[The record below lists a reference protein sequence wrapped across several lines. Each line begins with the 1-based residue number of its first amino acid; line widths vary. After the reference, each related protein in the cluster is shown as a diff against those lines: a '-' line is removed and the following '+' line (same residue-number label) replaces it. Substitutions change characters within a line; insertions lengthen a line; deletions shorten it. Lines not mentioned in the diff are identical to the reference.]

1 MRRRW
6 IFLLT
11 WGALFVVALSSAVD
25 ILFYVSYLILF
36 LVGATYYWTRASV
49 TSMRVRRDV
58 AQGYV
63 HLGDEIELTYELRN
77 MSRMGRIWL
86 EVYEESNWPEPLPGR
101 VLSIGGNV
109 TKRWKVNVPA
119 LRRGRFH
126 LGPTVIR
133 SGDPFGI
140 FSAEQRVR
148 ADALVLVYP
157 RVVPLPWWTLP
168 GSLLE
173 GNVLTGR
180 RSLQA
185 TSMVMGIRDYRP
197 GDAFNHI
204 HWRTSAR
211 HRSLQVKEFEL
222 DRTADLWIFLDLE
235 RRWHRGDGDRSTEE
249 RAVTIAASVLAKA
262 LREHRSVGL
271 VASGRGAGLLCHP
284 DRGMK
289 QRSKLMQ
296 YLAEVSA
303 GGTHSIGETLV
314 ETLPRLRRGASALVI
329 TPSLDKAWARPL
341 HALREAGVKTQLVI
355 VAAEDVTD
363 DERAHLNV
371 IVGELLVAG
380 AEYEVSTAEQP
391 ISELFHHQRGAGADR
406 SAAGAATATKLTERS
421 DHERAASA
429 SA

>member
-1 MRRRW
+1 MPRRW
-6 IFLLT
+6 VFFLA
-11 WGALFVVALSSAVD
+11 WGALFVVALSSGVD
-25 ILFYVSYLILF
+25 ILFYVSYLVLF
-36 LVGATYYWTRASV
+36 LVGATYWWTRSSV
-49 TSMRVRRDV
+49 SSMRVKRDV
-58 AQGYV
+58 SQGYV
-63 HLGDEIELTYELRN
+63 HLGDEIELTYELKN
-77 MSRMGRIWL
+77 DSRLGKIWL

-101 VLSIGGNV
+101 VLSIAGHAL
-109 TKRWKVNVPA
+109 KRWKVNVAA

-126 LGPTVIR
+126 LGPVVVR

-140 FSAEQRVR
+140 FSAERR
-148 ADALVLVYP
+148 ARHDALVLVYP

-197 GDAFNHI
+197 GDAFSHI

-235 RRWHRGDGDRSTEE
+235 RRWHTGDGERSTEE
-249 RAVTIAASVLAKA
+249 RAVTIVASVIAKA

-271 VASGRGAGLLCHP
+271 VASGRATGLFHP
-284 DRGMK
+284 DRGTK
-289 QRSKLMQ
+289 QFSKLMQ
-296 YLAEVSA
+296 YLAEVQA
-303 GGTHSIGETLV
+303 GGSHTIGETLV

-329 TPSLDKAWARPL
+329 TPSLEKAWVRPVL
-341 HALREAGVKTQLVI
+341 ALREAGVRTQTVI
-355 VAAEDVTD
+355 VEAEDR
-363 DERAHLNV
+363 DEPDRAQLNV
-371 IVGELLVAG
+371 ILGELLVAG
-380 AEYEVSTAEQP
+380 VPHAVSTAELP
-391 ISELFHHQRGAGADR
+391 ISELFH
-406 SAAGAATATKLTERS
+406 ERV
-421 DHERAASA
+421 SA